1 MNRSLAS
8 IKYNKPPALG
18 GRRTRDVIIDF
29 QHHYIPWSLAERHGA
44 RRGQKV
50 NMTQGGLAKFTLHD
64 RVYDLDAQL
73 RDLTDSGM
81 DTAVLSCPV
90 GWDAPLED
98 CQRIND
104 EYAAVQEKFPDRFVG
119 LAHVPVHEGKAAV
132 RELDRA
138 IGNLGL
144 RGVTIMSQIKG
155 APLDSRAFWD
165 FYAKAADLRIP
176 IFVHPALVPQGYAH
190 AADYDLLRIIAR
202 EFDLALAA
210 TRLIAAGVLE
220 AFPTLKVIVAHF
232 GGGVAAIKE
241 RLRAKA
247 YRFGTKLPRSFDE
260 YFDDLYF
267 DMAGFEGGRAAL
279 QSALTGIKPEQ
290 LVFATDYPQDF
301 TGQLTDTGKGVGDI
315 RTYIQDVRD
324 LDLAPSAKE
333 AMLGGTA
340 ARLLGLG
347 QRRLGDEARR
357 S

>member
-1 MNRSLAS
+1 
-8 IKYNKPPALG
+8 
-18 GRRTRDVIIDF
+18 VIIDF

-44 RRGQKV
+44 RRSEKV
-50 NMTQGGLAKFTLHD
+50 NMTQEGVAKFTLHD

-73 RDLTDSGM
+73 RDLALSGM

-90 GWDAPLED
+90 GWDAPLAD
-98 CQRIND
+98 CQLIND
-104 EYAAVQEKFPDRFVG
+104 EYAAVQEKFPGKFVG
-119 LAHVPVHEGKAAV
+119 LAHVPVHEGKAAL

-138 IGNLGL
+138 IGDLGL
-144 RGVTIMSQIKG
+144 RGVTVMSQIKG

-165 FYAKAADLRIP
+165 LFAKAVELDIP
-176 IFVHPALVPQGYAH
+176 IFVHPALVPQGYTRATE
-190 AADYDLLRIIAR
+190 YDLLRIIAR

-210 TRLIAAGVLE
+210 TRLIAGGVLA

-260 YFDDLYF
+260 YFDLLYF
-267 DMAGFEGGRAAL
+267 DMAGFEGGRAAM
-279 QSALTGIKPEQ
+279 QSALTGIKPER

-315 RTYIQDVRD
+315 RAYIKDIRD

-340 ARLLGLG
+340 ARLLG
-347 QRRLGDEARR
+347 QAKRRLAADARPA
-357 S
+357 

>member
-104 EYAAVQEKFPDRFVG
+104 EYAAVQEKFSDRFVG
-119 LAHVPVHEGKAAV
+119 LAHVPVHEGKAA
-132 RELDRA
+132 L
-138 IGNLGL
+138 
-144 RGVTIMSQIKG
+144 
-155 APLDSRAFWD
+155 
-165 FYAKAADLRIP
+165 
-176 IFVHPALVPQGYAH
+176 
-190 AADYDLLRIIAR
+190 R

-357 S
+357 